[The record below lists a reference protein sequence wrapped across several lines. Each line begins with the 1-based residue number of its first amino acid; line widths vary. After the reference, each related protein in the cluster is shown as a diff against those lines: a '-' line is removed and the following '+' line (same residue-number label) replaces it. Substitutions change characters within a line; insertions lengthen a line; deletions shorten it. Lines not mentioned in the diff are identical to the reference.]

1 MADYT
6 VQDLQDNLDYLNN
19 TKQIIK
25 QSIINKGQ
33 SISDSDTFRSY
44 ADKISAI
51 ETGKGDVKLFETEEE
66 MQADA
71 KAKEGDLAVVY
82 RNEVNNVTADS
93 RFQYITFPETVT
105 LPTAVATDSFCML
118 RAVDS
123 STMFDGQVNLNNTSF
138 SFNGYSETGMI
149 RVEYSSADGI
159 NYTRTRFEGDNGEL
173 TNPVDLGTEVLI
185 YGVNSFTANMGYFMQ
200 IDGSTFEGL
209 YSYEARKDTDY
220 AVFARNFKLDE
231 NNTLQFESTNIYIK
245 DLRNYITN
253 TILSSIDFTIGN
265 FLVVKTS
272 DNQFTL
278 YTDNSQYASSD
289 DCVNAGIRS
298 NYDTDNTTYIT
309 RYNNNSDNSKTCHKF
324 VVNTT
329 DWTHEHTEQVLT
341 QYGNADNISNLWVT
355 SINVTNSIG
364 DGTNIY
370 LHSST
375 SSSISNYIRY
385 RFGTGSVLQ
394 WRIALN
400 QFTLTSP
407 NQLLP
412 GISAYGK
419 NGIVIGDDTIYDNLD
434 NEKVWNKI
442 FNISTSISD
451 YLSMQDEIS
460 PQYRLGN
467 YSYSELSPNKL
478 YAFNRDKDS
487 DKYLLRNI
495 NNGNIFNI
503 PIGVGNN
510 VLYYYSRTNSNVTI
524 YELNKTSNNR
534 KSYDIDLNTTINK
547 FSISVSNGLVYM
559 MYSTNGEDIYIKRY
573 NLETQELDELY
584 YNADDLDFYFGTI
597 VAAQGNAIYT
607 YRNKQNKSYNINLI
621 NGTTKQITTLFSPTG
636 TATVYGYSEDQKII
650 YGNYMNPT
658 RSWWVYD
665 FTTSQF
671 YTFDTDVAPSNGQLC
686 TFCDANKVFLGFK
699 SDGKNISIYNT
710 DTHSLYLQPITNF
723 NGNYSSDFIFKK
735 DRYIYTSGLYANCK
749 INLDTFTAEPLSISF
764 YSPND
769 SKYPIDIEETST
781 SVYIVRPSTE
791 GLSYE
796 TCYKVTASSIDLT
809 KTNDFI
815 ILFTYRTN
823 TTDQVMVVFVDN
835 TLSDGVLTQEEYN
848 KALATAKQIE
858 GSE

>member
-1 MADYT
+1 MS
-6 VQDLQDNLDYLNN
+6 DLKTNLEQILQEKETKIIPDNIKKDI
-19 TKQIIK
+19 QIFDI
-25 QSIINKGQ
+25 
-33 SISDSDTFRSY
+33 
-44 ADKISAI
+44 
-51 ETGKGDVKLFETEEE
+51 TGTYEGNSGDVKLFETEEE

-71 KAKEGDLAVVY
+71 KAKDGDLAVVY

-93 RFQYITFPETVT
+93 RFQYVTFPKTVT
-105 LPTAVATDSFCML
+105 LPTAVTTSSRYRL
-118 RAVDS
+118 IAVDS

-209 YSYEARKDTDY
+209 YEYSFYKDKTKIKLPLMSGLNIQYDSSSNTISSVTFNKEFSEEINFTKLASVYDKFISDTNTPNSAYIYLDNNNNLKFVQDSHMLCYDKNVSFLGASVTISTDTDTTAKVY
-220 AVFARNFKLDE
+220 NINLENETYTLETNLEPSGHIYGNSNYNWNYYNLNNKTIPFNIVNSKPINFNHICVGD
-231 NNTLQFESTNIYIK
+231 TV
-245 DLRNYITN
+245 
-253 TILSSIDFTIGN
+253 SS
-265 FLVVKTS
+265 KTS
-272 DNQFTL
+272 
-278 YTDNSQYASSD
+278 YTKYIEEN
-289 DCVNAGIRS
+289 DC
-298 NYDTDNTTYIT
+298 YI
-309 RYNNNSDNSKTCHKF
+309 D
-324 VVNTT
+324 
-329 DWTHEHTEQVLT
+329 
-341 QYGNADNISNLWVT
+341 
-355 SINVTNSIG
+355 
-364 DGTNIY
+364 
-370 LHSST
+370 T
-375 SSSISNYIRY
+375 SSYILAPTQLTLAASNE
-385 RFGTGSVLQ
+385 
-394 WRIALN
+394 
-400 QFTLTSP
+400 
-407 NQLLP
+407 LLP
-412 GISAYGK
+412 GKTAYGK

-451 YLSMQDEIS
+451 YSSMQDEVS

-467 YSYSELSPNKL
+467 YSYMELLPNKL

-495 NNGNIFNI
+495 ANGNIFNN

-510 VLYYYSRTNSNVTI
+510 VLYYYSLANSNLTI
-524 YELNKTSNNR
+524 YELNKTSNNI
-534 KSYDIDLNTTINK
+534 KSYNIDLGTTTKK
-547 FSISVSNGLVYM
+547 FSVSASNGLVYM
-559 MYSTNGEDIYIKRY
+559 LYSTDGKDIYVKRY
-573 NLETQELDELY
+573 SLETQELDELY
-584 YNADDLDFYFGTI
+584 YNADDLYTYFGTI

-607 YRNKQNKSYNINLI
+607 YRNKQDVAYNINLI
-621 NGTTKQITTLFSPTG
+621 NGTTKQITTISG
-636 TATVYGYSEDQKII
+636 GYVSANIYGYSEDQKII
-650 YGNYMNPT
+650 YGNYNNPT
-658 RSWWVYD
+658 KSWWVYD

-671 YTFDTDVAPSNGQLC
+671 YTFDTDVAPSNGQLHN
-686 TFCDANKVFLGFK
+686 FCDANKVFLGFK
-699 SDGKNISIYNT
+699 SDRKNISIYNT

-723 NGNYSSDFIFKK
+723 NGSYVSNFILKK
-735 DRYIYTSGLYANCK
+735 DRYIYASNLNNNCK

-764 YSPND
+764 SSSNKD
-769 SKYPIDIEETST
+769 KYPIDIEETST

-823 TTDQVMVVFVDN
+823 TTGQVIVVFVDN
-835 TLSDGVLTQEEYN
+835 TLSDGVLTQEEYDT
-848 KALATAKQIE
+848 ALSTAKQIE